1 MRCQVVADNID
12 TLILNVKLRQDFPLE
27 LAQQLDVL
35 KEASQDAEEDL
46 VTDLA
51 FAGERLFIKPHE
63 AGKQWRWIL
72 HSPSLHLDVGL
83 GKHTQIVAKA
93 LLSAAYLWATEI
105 GDALTQVYAFLTGL
119 LGREP
124 FLQVS
129 EAHLCVDVA
138 GWELAVG
145 DAAAFV
151 TRGHRRGLRLEDE
164 DESPPALQINL
175 NGRRCGTLDFSKGA
189 AHSCCIYDK
198 TKEITVSR
206 KDWMHEVW
214 RSNGWDGESRVT
226 RVEFRYKRECLREM
240 GVEEAYAFLDQ
251 LPSLWAY
258 STKQWLRHTLPTND
272 RNKAR
277 WTTSP
282 LWEAVQQATFF
293 GDGVPAVR
301 ERKTAGD
308 LLLICQMLAGCSTT
322 ASALLT
328 NALPLQDDGTHFL
341 IWFMT
346 WLETYLEQKGVSYED
361 ITEAKRLKLGVVTQ
375 DVAA

>member
-1 MRCQVVADNID
+1 MPIVADNID
-12 TLILNVKLRQDFPLE
+12 TLILNVKVRQDFPVE

-35 KEASQDAEEDL
+35 KEASQDAEEDI
-46 VTDLA
+46 VTDYTC
-51 FAGERLFIKPHE
+51 AGERLFIKPHG
-63 AGKQWRWIL
+63 AGKQWRWIF
-72 HSPSLHLDVGL
+72 HSPSLYLDVGL

-93 LLSAAYLWATEI
+93 RLSAAYLSSTEI
-105 GDALTQVYAFLTGL
+105 GDALTQIYGFLTIM
-119 LGREP
+119 LGSAP

-145 DAAAFV
+145 DAAVFV
-151 TRGHRRGLRLEDE
+151 TRGHRRGMRLEDE
-164 DESPPALQINL
+164 DESPPGLQINL
-175 NGRRCGTLDFSKGA
+175 NGRRCGALDFSKGA
-189 AHSCCIYDK
+189 AYSCCIYDK

-206 KDWMHEVW
+206 KDWMQEVW
-214 RSNGWDGESRVT
+214 RSKGWDGESRVT

-251 LPSLWAY
+251 TPRLWAY
-258 STKQWLRHTLPTND
+258 STKQWLRHTIPSTD

-277 WTTSP
+277 WSTSP

-308 LLLICQMLAGCSTT
+308 LLIICQMLAGCSTT

-328 NALPLQDDGTHFL
+328 TALPLQDDGTRFL
-341 IWFMT
+341 IWFMN
-346 WLETYLEQKGVSYED
+346 WLEGYLEQKGNSYED
-361 ITEAKRLKLGVVTQ
+361 ITEAKRLKLGVVVEQ
-375 DVAA
+375 AAA

>member
-1 MRCQVVADNID
+1 MPIVADNID

-35 KEASQDAEEDL
+35 KEASQDAEEDV
-46 VTDLA
+46 VTDYT
-51 FAGERLFIKPHE
+51 FAGERLFIKPHG

-93 LLSAAYLWATEI
+93 RLSAAYLWATEI
-105 GDALTQVYAFLTGL
+105 GDALTQVYAFLTGM
-119 LGREP
+119 LGSEP

-164 DESPPALQINL
+164 DETPPGLQINL

-206 KDWMHEVW
+206 KDWMQAVW
-214 RSNGWDGESRVT
+214 RRNGWDGEARVT

-258 STKQWLRHTLPTND
+258 STKQWLRHTIPSAD

-277 WTTSP
+277 WPTSP
-282 LWEAVQQATFF
+282 LWEHVQQATFF

-301 ERKTAGD
+301 ERKTASD

-328 NALPLQDDGTHFL
+328 NALPPEDDGTHFL
-341 IWFMT
+341 IWFMN
-346 WLETYLEQKGVSYED
+346 WLEGYLEQKGVNYED
-361 ITEAKRLKLGVVTQ
+361 ITEAKRLKLGVVVEQ
-375 DVAA
+375 AAA

>member
-1 MRCQVVADNID
+1 MPIVADNID

-27 LAQQLDVL
+27 FAQQLDVL

-46 VTDLA
+46 VTEHT
-51 FAGERLFIKPHE
+51 FAGERLFIKPHG

-93 LLSAAYLWATEI
+93 RLSAAYLWATET

-119 LGREP
+119 LGSEP

-164 DESPPALQINL
+164 TPSSLQINL

-189 AHSCCIYDK
+189 PHSCCIYDK

-206 KDWMHEVW
+206 KDWMQEVW
-214 RSNGWDGESRVT
+214 KSHGWDGESRVT

-258 STKQWLRHTLPTND
+258 STKQWLRHTIPSSD

-277 WTTSP
+277 WPTSP
-282 LWEAVQQATFF
+282 LWEAVQQASFF

-346 WLETYLEQKGVSYED
+346 WLERYLEQKGISYED

>member
-1 MRCQVVADNID
+1 MPVVADNID
-12 TLILNVKLRQDFPLE
+12 TLVLNVKLRQDFPLE

-35 KEASQDAEEDL
+35 KEAGQDAEEDL
-46 VTDLA
+46 VTDYT
-51 FAGERLFIKPHE
+51 FAGERLFIKPHG

-72 HSPSLHLDVGL
+72 HSPSLHLDVVV

-93 LLSAAYLWATEI
+93 RLSAAYLWATEI
-105 GDALTQVYAFLTGL
+105 GDAITQVYAFLTGM
-119 LGREP
+119 LGSDP

-129 EAHLCVDVA
+129 EVHLCVDVA

-145 DAAAFV
+145 DAVAFV

-164 DESPPALQINL
+164 DESPGELQINL

-206 KDWMHEVW
+206 KDWMQEVW
-214 RSNGWDGESRVT
+214 KQNGWDGEARVT
-226 RVEFRYKRECLREM
+226 RVEFRHKRECLREM

-251 LPSLWAY
+251 IPSLWAY
-258 STKQWLRHTLPTND
+258 STKQWLRHTIPTTD
-272 RNKAR
+272 RNKSR
-277 WTTSP
+277 WPTSP

-322 ASALLT
+322 ASALLA
-328 NALPLQDDGTHFL
+328 NALPPADDGTHFL
-341 IWFMT
+341 IWFMN
-346 WLETYLEQKGVSYED
+346 WLEGYLEQKGVTYED

>member
-1 MRCQVVADNID
+1 M
-12 TLILNVKLRQDFPLE
+12 
-27 LAQQLDVL
+27 
-35 KEASQDAEEDL
+35 
-46 VTDLA
+46 
-51 FAGERLFIKPHE
+51 
-63 AGKQWRWIL
+63 
-72 HSPSLHLDVGL
+72 
-83 GKHTQIVAKA
+83 
-93 LLSAAYLWATEI
+93 
-105 GDALTQVYAFLTGL
+105 
-119 LGREP
+119 
-124 FLQVS
+124 S

-164 DESPPALQINL
+164 DETPPGLQINL

-206 KDWMHEVW
+206 KDWMQEVW
-214 RSNGWDGESRVT
+214 TAQRLGWRSLASRGWSSATSANACGRWASKRRTPSSISSPACGRTPPSSGCAT
-226 RVEFRYKRECLREM
+226 RFPPRIATRRAGPPPRC
-240 GVEEAYAFLDQ
+240 G
-251 LPSLWAY
+251 
-258 STKQWLRHTLPTND
+258 KQ
-272 RNKAR
+272 
-277 WTTSP
+277 
-282 LWEAVQQATFF
+282 VQQATFF

-346 WLETYLEQKGVSYED
+346 WLE
-361 ITEAKRLKLGVVTQ
+361 RLPRAEGHLLRGHHRGQAPQVGRRCRQT
-375 DVAA
+375 AA